1 MAMARLPSFSIS
13 FATGSRCSSLR
24 LARATSAP
32 ARANSIAIDLPM
44 PVPPP
49 VMIAVLPSRENGE
62 VAMAGNDTTLL
73 RERDLRLA
81 ARHVALH
88 APPHVHR
95 REGGAVPLRAL
106 RELVDERARLRA
118 PAPRRLRLAT
128 NVVVVR
134 ALGFDPRLLEMRD
147 EKH

>member
-62 VAMAGNDTTLL
+62 LAMAGNDTTLL

-81 ARHVALH
+81 ARHVALDPAPH
-88 APPHVHR
+88 ADR
-95 REGGAVPLRAL
+95 GERGAVAL
-106 RELVDERARLRA
+106 GALAELVDERAHLRA
-118 PAPRRLRLAT
+118 LLARRLRRAAHA
-128 NVVVVR
+128 VVV
-134 ALGFDPRLLEMRD
+134 
-147 EKH
+147 